1 MIGSSWQ
8 DGNEI
13 GGVDR
18 NVVQYNVIELE
29 GAKVVKQI
37 YREYLEG
44 SSLKQI
50 SIGPEAYG
58 ILTAAN
64 MKR

>member
-18 NVVQYNVIELE
+18 NVVYYKYNVIELE
-29 GAKVVKQI
+29 GAKVVKRI

-44 SSLKQI
+44 SSL
-50 SIGPEAYG
+50 S
-58 ILTAAN
+58 
-64 MKR
+64 R